1 MTFYSG
7 QSYRNDR
14 VSIGAPDV
22 GPLQSILAVSDVKD
36 SIEHWVGEARRRED
50 ILYFSI
56 VLAQESIGQIL
67 LHDLNAHT
75 GESLVAYHLFM
86 PHLRG
91 QGIGTQALRLLQSY
105 VLHQTSLKKL
115 VAITSRDNL
124 VSQHIAQKC
133 GFRFVSAS
141 REDPVN
147 GMVFEWHVPR
157 KSHAAALTL

>member
-1 MTFYSG
+1 MAFYTD
-7 QSYRNDR
+7 QSYRQDR
-14 VSIGAPDV
+14 VSIGSPHLN
-22 GPLQSILAVSDVKD
+22 PLQAILVVSDIKD

-56 VLAQESIGQIL
+56 FLAEEPIGQIL

-91 QGIGTQALRLLQSY
+91 QGIGTQALHLLQSY
-105 VLHQTSLKKL
+105 VRHQTSLKKL

-124 VSQHIAQKC
+124 ASQHIAQKC
-133 GFRFVSAS
+133 GFCYVGAS
-141 REDPVN
+141 IEDPVN

-157 KSHAAALTL
+157 NSHRDVLTL